1 MIPEAPQEEKIKA
14 SLQKSGFYV
23 LRLLGCF
30 FLLFFVFRRYNSTEI
45 FAQMKN
51 IKIHLL
57 VIAWALNYVSIFI
70 SSVKWKSILRSYG
83 QESSILNL
91 WALYV
96 EGQFF
101 NLIFPGFIAGD
112 VSRITRVSK
121 NGGVSLNAVVS
132 VFLERFSGLLTLGL
146 FIGVVALLG
155 GYRDLDTW
163 WQNFILLLF
172 LLNIVLM
179 VMSLNLKTFRSF
191 LKFIPEMVRNRVV
204 PLFEKIIHASD
215 VLKEHKNLIWSLP
228 ILSLLFI
235 GMSGPVA
242 YFASRAVDVEIPI
255 SVLMIYAPL
264 IAFLSNLPLSIS
276 GVGVRENLAVLF
288 YSALGFQPEE
298 IIAYA
303 LAQSAVLLLVNA
315 SGGLILLLRTS
326 RISLL
331 VQTTMRNKHKEKVV

>member
-1 MIPEAPQEEKIKA
+1 MIKEALQVEKNKT
-14 SLQKSGFYV
+14 SLQKSLFYI
-23 LRLLGCF
+23 LRLLGCI
-30 FLLFFVFRRYNSTEI
+30 FLLFLVFRRYNSTEI
-45 FAQMKN
+45 FAQMKD

-57 VIAWALNYVSIFI
+57 LMAWALNYVSIFI
-70 SSVKWKSILRSYG
+70 SSAKWKSILRSYG
-83 QESSILNL
+83 QNAPLLHL
-91 WALYV
+91 WALYI

-112 VSRITRVSK
+112 VSRITRISK
-121 NGGVSLNAVVS
+121 NGGVSLNAVMS
-132 VFLERFSGLLTLGL
+132 VFLERFSGLLILGM
-146 FIGVVALLG
+146 FIGMVALFG
-155 GYRDLDTW
+155 GYQDLDPW

-172 LLNIVLM
+172 LLNIVLLG
-179 VMSLNLKTFRSF
+179 VGLNLKSFRSF
-191 LKFIPEMVRNRVV
+191 LKFVPGLIRKRIV
-204 PLFEKIIHASD
+204 PLFEKIINASY

-235 GMSGPVA
+235 SMSGPVA
-242 YFASRAVDVEIPI
+242 YFASRAVDVEIPL

-303 LAQSAVLLLVNA
+303 LAQSAVLLLVNV